1 MKLQKGVILYKFV
14 QIWKESNE
22 GGLVVQWWWWWW
34 SLTVYTHLSVQ
45 LMIPTQTIVLRRQ
58 QVDSADKPNLVTL
71 NNMVT
76 GIRPYK
82 VVVYRGHNIAED
94 QI

>member
-1 MKLQKGVILYKFV
+1 MYKFV
-14 QIWKESNE
+14 QIWKESNK
-22 GGLVVQWWWWWW
+22 GGLVVEWWWWG
-34 SLTVYTHLSVQ
+34 LTVCTHLTVQ

-94 QI
+94 QISNALK